1 MISFSSFP
9 GAPADDS
16 NPEDWTDTE
25 CVMAAKAMRRD
36 RLNIPNMTV
45 PRVVRGLARLDYEM
59 TVAEYKELE
68 RVPFDHVELIRSGV
82 IQLVYRVLTGDLP
95 AYRNSDKYTQS
106 VMSLIKEARE
116 TAEYNYAEMAEMI
129 SSRGAQITED
139 EYRTMEQ
146 GITKHVPVS
155 VAFRACQALGISDIP
170 VRVNV

>member
-106 VMSLIKEARE
+106 VMALIKEARE
-116 TAEYNYAEMAEMI
+116 AEEYSYADMAEMI
-129 SSRGAQITED
+129 SNRGAQITED

-155 VAFRACQALGISDIP
+155 VVFRACQSLGIGSVPI
-170 VRVNV
+170 RVTV